1 MLRYNVQTHST
12 GSREKREKR
21 NAVTFFFFLS
31 PLGYKNAMVPCP
43 SMLPR
48 FKRPRDRALRKSH
61 EIDLVWRLGCPEW
74 IRKSQLTAREQ
85 NIKDEHESKVLALL
99 NTDKII
105 RKTPSIVF
113 TREDLLPRGFFFS
126 SRVIKTSLCKE
137 LKIDAI
143 AWYAARGFYHFTQNL
158 ALGKFSSTLPWKRGS
173 EGWGWGAGGS
183 FLALVPVTGAT

>member
-1 MLRYNVQTHST
+1 
-12 GSREKREKR
+12 
-21 NAVTFFFFLS
+21 
-31 PLGYKNAMVPCP
+31 
-43 SMLPR
+43 MLPR
-48 FKRPRDRALRKSH
+48 FKRPRERALRKSH

-105 RKTPSIVF
+105 IKTTSIVF

-137 LKIDAI
+137 LNIDAI
-143 AWYAARGFYHFTQNL
+143 ASYAARGFYHFTQNL
-158 ALGKFSSTLPWKRGS
+158 ALGKFSSTLPWKRGP
-173 EGWGWGAGGS
+173 GVRGGGGGAGGS
-183 FLALVPVTGAT
+183 FLALVPVTGATKTKRDSAQSKSIRGSGFPIAKPS